1 MAAEGEEVCSSICR
15 IEMRELSFRGRT
27 VRRMGVD
34 ERTGERNWMCEVR
47 TCGWGLEGLVRRLY
61 DLAVEWIRASR

>member
-1 MAAEGEEVCSSICR
+1 MAAEGEDVWSSICR
-15 IEMRELSFRGRT
+15 MDTRELSLRGRT

-47 TCGWGLEGLVRRLY
+47 TWGWGLEGLVRRLY
-61 DLAVEWIRASR
+61 AFAVE

>member
-1 MAAEGEEVCSSICR
+1 MDT
-15 IEMRELSFRGRT
+15 RELSLRGRT

-47 TCGWGLEGLVRRLY
+47 TWGWGLEGLVRRLY
-61 DLAVEWIRASR
+61 AFAVE